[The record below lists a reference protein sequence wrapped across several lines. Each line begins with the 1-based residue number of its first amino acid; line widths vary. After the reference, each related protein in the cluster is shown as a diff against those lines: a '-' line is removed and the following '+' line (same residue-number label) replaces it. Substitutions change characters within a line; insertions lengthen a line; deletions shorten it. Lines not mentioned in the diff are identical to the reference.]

1 MKLSVV
7 DQSPISS
14 GHTAADALRNT
25 IELAQL
31 CERLGYERYWV
42 AEHHSAGSFAGTAP
56 DVLISRLGAETSSI
70 RLGSGAVLLP
80 HYSPLRVAEAF
91 RMLHAFYPGR
101 IDLGIGRAPG
111 GTPLETYALQ
121 RQHEGVRDDFP
132 EKLVEMLAFFNKG
145 FPEQHPFNRILVQ
158 PEMPGGPEV
167 WLLGSSNWSADAAS
181 QLGLPYAF
189 AHFINPEP
197 TRRAIEFYRKNFK
210 PSQYLDEPKV
220 LLATGCVAA
229 DTEADAE
236 RLYTSYRMRR
246 VLRDRG
252 DRGPVPS
259 PEESE
264 ELLKQYE
271 NLGSRQD
278 DRDNGEWPR
287 VFHGSIDRVREE
299 MDAMLR
305 AVDVDE
311 LMVVTVVHS
320 HEARLHSHE
329 LLAKAFDIT
338 PRVQEA
344 SIS

>member
-1 MKLSVV
+1 MELQAWVTGTELP
-7 DQSPISS
+7 Q
-14 GHTAADALRNT
+14 GHPGHGIQALPQG
-25 IELAQL
+25 A
-31 CERLGYERYWV
+31 
-42 AEHHSAGSFAGTAP
+42 TAP
-56 DVLISRLGAETSSI
+56 
-70 RLGSGAVLLP
+70 
-80 HYSPLRVAEAF
+80 
-91 RMLHAFYPGR
+91 
-101 IDLGIGRAPG
+101 
-111 GTPLETYALQ
+111 Q
-121 RQHEGVRDDFP
+121 
-132 EKLVEMLAFFNKG
+132 
-145 FPEQHPFNRILVQ
+145 
-158 PEMPGGPEV
+158 V
-167 WLLGSSNWSADAAS
+167 WMLGSSGYGAQLAAHF
-181 QLGLPYAF
+181 GLPYAF

-246 VLRDRG
+246 VMRDRG

-305 AVDVDE
+305 AVNVDE

-344 SIS
+344 SVS

>member
-7 DQSPISS
+7 DQSPIAS
-14 GHTAADALRNT
+14 GQTAADALHNT

-56 DVLISRLGAETSSI
+56 DVLIARLGAETKSI

-91 RMLHAFYPGR
+91 RMLHALYPNR

-121 RQHEGVRDDFP
+121 RAQEGTRDDFP

-210 PSQYLDEPKV
+210 PSAYLSEPKV
-220 LLATGCVAA
+220 LLATGAVAA
-229 DTEADAE
+229 DTEAEAE

-246 VLRDRG
+246 IMRDRG
-252 DRGPVPS
+252 DRGPIPS

-264 ELLKQYE
+264 EQLKQYE
-271 NLGSRQD
+271 NYESRQD
-278 DRDNGEWPR
+278 NRDNGEWPR
-287 VFHGSIDRVREE
+287 VFHGSIERVHEE

-320 HEARLHSHE
+320 HRARLHSHE
-329 LLAKAFDIT
+329 LLANAFGIT
-338 PRVQEA
+338 PRVEEA
-344 SIS
+344 AVS

>member
-7 DQSPISS
+7 DQSPIPS
-14 GHTAADALRNT
+14 GQTAADALRNT

-42 AEHHSAGSFAGTAP
+42 AEHHSAGSFAGTVP
-56 DVLISRLGAETSSI
+56 DVLLARLGAETQSI

-91 RMLHAFYPGR
+91 RMLHAMYPNR
-101 IDLGIGRAPG
+101 IDLGLGRAPG

-121 RQHEGVRDDFP
+121 RVQEGQRDDFP
-132 EKLVEMLAFFNKG
+132 EKLVELLAFFNNG

-167 WLLGSSNWSADAAS
+167 WLLGSSGWSADAAS

-197 TRRAIEFYRKNFK
+197 TRKAIEFYRKNFK
-210 PSQYLDEPKV
+210 PSKYLSEPLV
-220 LLATGCVAA
+220 LVATGAVAA
-229 DTEADAE
+229 DTEEEAD

-246 VLRDRG
+246 IMRERG
-252 DRGPVPS
+252 DRGPIPS
-259 PEESE
+259 VEEAE
-264 ELLKQYE
+264 EQLKQYE
-271 NLGSRQD
+271 PIDSRQD
-278 DRDNGEWPR
+278 NRDNGEWPR
-287 VFHGSIDRVREE
+287 VFHGSIERVHEE
-299 MDAMLR
+299 MDGMLK
-305 AVDVDE
+305 ALDVDE

-329 LLAKAFDIT
+329 LLAKAFGIT
-338 PRVQEA
+338 PRVEA
-344 SIS
+344 AAAP